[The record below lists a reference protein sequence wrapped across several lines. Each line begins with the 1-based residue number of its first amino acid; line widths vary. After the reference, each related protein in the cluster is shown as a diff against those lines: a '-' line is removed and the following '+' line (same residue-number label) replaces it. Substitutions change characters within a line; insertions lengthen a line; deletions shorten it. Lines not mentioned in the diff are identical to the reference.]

1 MKTKHINQ
9 KDMDDLLL
17 KKIFEKIKNKQGI
30 KLRDKYKAKISEEE
44 YLESKFKD
52 YLYTYHNFSILI
64 KKYKLRYKRH
74 ISKMNNFYFKAIH
87 KNTFKMF
94 NKILDKHIGKA
105 LNTIPK
111 RYKDEASVF
120 EESNY
125 RLCIK
130 YYSGVNLQKHELLRP
145 GQKIT
150 EKKMLFSHLRCIAR
164 IDEDFIASDF
174 EKLNSRYMTYIN
186 SNFKSINDYLIS
198 ILLME
203 IDFLH
208 NFNIW
213 AEELKKIFHITNY
226 YSNEIE
232 KIQKILYMIVKK
244 YDYLKYDYKSTAAY
258 LTKDIHSLIL
268 DKIKNGDIYINGSK
282 HLLAIVENIE
292 MSYEDKK
299 EIIYKSCNT
308 CCGVIFGERK
318 LSDYNLPFQHIL
330 TKEDYAYMINSIIFI
345 GNNAIK
351 VKSI

>member
-1 MKTKHINQ
+1 METKHINQ
-9 KDMDDLLL
+9 KDMNDLLL

-30 KLRDKYKAKISEEE
+30 KLRNKYKAKISEEE

-52 YLYTYHNFSILI
+52 YVYTYHQFSMLI

-74 ISKMNNFYFKAIH
+74 VSEINSFYSKAIY
-87 KNTFKMF
+87 KNTFKIF

-105 LNTIPK
+105 LSTIPE

-120 EESNY
+120 GESNY
-125 RLCIK
+125 RLCIE
-130 YYSGVNLQKHELLRP
+130 YYSGVNLQKHKLLQP
-145 GQKIT
+145 GQETT

-164 IDEDFIASDF
+164 IDEDFITSDF
-174 EKLNSRYMTYIN
+174 EKLNSLYMKYIN

-226 YSNEIE
+226 YSKEIE
-232 KIQKILYMIVKK
+232 KIQKILYMIAKK

-258 LTKDIHSLIL
+258 LTKDMHNLIL

-292 MSYEDKK
+292 MSYEDRK

-351 VKSI
+351 VK